1 MDLLRGIRQ
10 RRRERLRR
18 LYERHK
24 RIRAL
29 LKEHGEDILKSDN
42 FNKTRAHIQHGTMTV
57 HNHCMDVARYS
68 LLLNKKLGIGCNKH
82 DLIRGA
88 LLHDYFLYD
97 WHDKAYLAHRQRL
110 HGFHHPMTA
119 LKNAEKEYSLNDT
132 QREIIK
138 KHMWPLSVIPPMCRE
153 AWVVTAA
160 DKYCS
165 LLETVGLHRGH
176 GAYHATDSRTQE
188 VMAETET
195 MREGYGVFRRE
206 DSAAH
211 RKDGAQAS

>member
-1 MDLLRGIRQ
+1 MELFKNHQ
-10 RRRERLRR
+10 RRHRERLQK
-18 LYERHK
+18 LYARHK
-24 RIRAL
+24 RLQAL
-29 LKEHGEDILKSDN
+29 LREHGGDILQSEN
-42 FNKTRAHIQHGTMTV
+42 FIRTKKHIQHGTMTV
-57 HNHCMDVARYS
+57 HNHCMNVARYS

-97 WHDKAYLAHRQRL
+97 WHDKTYLSQRKRL

-119 LKNAEKEYSLNDT
+119 LHNAEQEYDLNDI

-138 KHMWPLSVIPPMCRE
+138 KHMWPLSVVPPTCRE

-165 LLETVGLHRGH
+165 LMETVGVHRGH
-176 GAYHATDSRTQE
+176 GIR
-188 VMAETET
+188 
-195 MREGYGVFRRE
+195 
-206 DSAAH
+206 
-211 RKDGAQAS
+211 AS

>member
-1 MDLLRGIRQ
+1 MHLLEGYRQ

-24 RIRAL
+24 NIHRL
-29 LKEHGEDILKSDN
+29 LRKHGEDILQSEN
-42 FNKTRAHIQHGTMTV
+42 FRSTRAHIQHGTMTV

-97 WHDKAYLAHRQRL
+97 WHDKEYLAHRQRL
-110 HGFHHPMTA
+110 HGFHHPATA
-119 LKNAEKEYSLNDT
+119 LHNAEKEYQLNEI

-138 KHMWPLSVIPPMCRE
+138 KHMWPLSVVPPTCRE
-153 AWVVTAA
+153 ACVVTAA

-165 LLETVGLHRGH
+165 LMETVGVHKGH
-176 GAYHATDSRTQE
+176 
-188 VMAETET
+188 
-195 MREGYGVFRRE
+195 
-206 DSAAH
+206 
-211 RKDGAQAS
+211 GAQAS